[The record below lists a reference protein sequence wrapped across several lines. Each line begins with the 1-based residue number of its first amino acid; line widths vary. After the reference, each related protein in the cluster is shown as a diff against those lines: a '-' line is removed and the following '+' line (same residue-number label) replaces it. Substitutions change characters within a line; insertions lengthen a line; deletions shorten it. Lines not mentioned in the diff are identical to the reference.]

1 MAAEQRAGIT
11 YQSAGLAR
19 EAQQQI
25 ADRVLQRRAMGS
37 MLLAM
42 LVMLLGLP
50 LHLASVSTHGDHGG
64 AARLLVWLSA
74 LLTLWTL
81 WVTRHVFQHAWL
93 SLRRRDFGANE
104 LINMCALA
112 AFVASLPA
120 LFAHSAPMYFDVS
133 AMALA
138 WLVAGEAQTSAIQR
152 RFVSACEQLAPLR
165 FQPQMVSVP
174 AAARGD
180 RAARWLGLAILVFSI
195 SVVSVQFLRGGN
207 AMSGLLAGLAAVAV
221 GCPCTLGIVR
231 SSAWEVGVER
241 AATLGWLLPS
251 GAALRQIAVDPQLV
265 EQYALKLGP
274 ADPAALVELA
284 HSVERTIRWNYLSAI
299 GLNLVLLPL
308 ALLGPPPSLLPAAA
322 MVLARLLIA
331 WTTRSLRLPGS
342 GTIAMMH

>member
-11 YQSAGLAR
+11 YQSAGLAH

-50 LHLASVSTHGDHGG
+50 LHLPSLSAHGDHSG

-81 WVTRHVFQHAWL
+81 WITRHVFGNAWL
-93 SLRRRDFGANE
+93 RLRRRDFGAAE
-104 LINMCALA
+104 LVSVCALA

-120 LFAHSAPMYFDVS
+120 LLVHRTPMYFDVS

-152 RFVSACEQLAPLR
+152 RFVSACEQLVPLR

-174 AAARGD
+174 AVPRGD
-180 RAARWLGLAILVFSI
+180 RTARWLGLTILVFSI
-195 SVVSVQFLRGGN
+195 SVVSVQILRGGSG
-207 AMSGLLAGLAAVAV
+207 MSALLAGLSAVAV
-221 GCPCTLGIVR
+221 GCPCTLGIAR
-231 SSAWEVGVER
+231 SSAWEAGVER
-241 AATLGWLLPS
+241 AAVLGWLLPS
-251 GAALRQIAVDPQLV
+251 GAALGQIAADPQLV
-265 EQYALKLGP
+265 KEYALKLGA
-274 ADPAALVELA
+274 ADHAALMALA
-284 HSVERTIRWNYLSAI
+284 QLVERTIRWNYLSAI
-299 GLNLVLLPL
+299 GLNLALLPL
-308 ALLGPPPSLLPAAA
+308 ALFGPPPSLLPAAT

-331 WTTRSLRLPGS
+331 WTTRTLRLPGS
-342 GTIAMMH
+342 GTIAMMR